1 MPDKPLRGWTIIFD
15 LDGTL
20 IDTAPDLLNAMN
32 HVLVQFGLK
41 TIDEDNI
48 RSMVGQGAR
57 AIMSKGFAFYDFNIT
72 EKQFAVAVDDFID
85 FYSENLDIDS
95 QLFPFIIEALDGLIA
110 LGATLCVAT
119 NKAQKTTDKI
129 LESFDISNRFKVAFG
144 PESVSKNKPSGVH
157 LIETLQAVGGNKRF
171 AVMVG
176 DSKTD
181 EAAALD
187 AQIPYFHYPHG
198 YNSSPLEDCPSHVQI
213 DSFEQL
219 VPSVLRL
226 AKQKTRDQFTKN
238 KDNSNG

>member
-32 HVLVQFGLK
+32 HVLVQFGLQ

-57 AIMSKGFAFYDFNIT
+57 AIMAKGFRYYSYEIT
-72 EKQFAVAVDDFID
+72 DKQLSTAVDDFID

-95 QLFPFIIEALDGLIA
+95 KLSPFILEALDDLIA

-119 NKAQKTTDKI
+119 NKTQKTTDKI
-129 LESFDISNRFKVAFG
+129 LDSFNISDRFKVAYG

-157 LIETLQAVGGNKRF
+157 LIEAVHSAGGSQAL
-171 AVMVG
+171 AIMVG

-187 AQIPYFHYPHG
+187 AQIPYIHYPHG
-198 YNSSPLEDCPSHVQI
+198 YENDELEDCPTHVEI
-213 DSFEQL
+213 DSFKQL

-226 AKQKTRDQFTKN
+226 AKKKPRD
-238 KDNSNG
+238 